1 MLRNPDKEILLEGE
15 IMGNIKNYVAFDCGN
30 SSVRVLSG
38 LFDGEKIET
47 KLIHQVPNEAI
58 NINNVFYWDILY
70 IFRELQVGLQKAY
83 LEYGPVESVGI
94 STWGIDFGLLGKSGQ
109 LLGNPLCYRNIF
121 GEKILKDLSKS
132 EKDKIFKATGILDH
146 PMNSLYQLLGI
157 REYLPEYYNEAEKFL
172 LIPDL
177 LAWLFTGEICG
188 EPTIASTTQILN
200 MRDWSYSSEV
210 IDHFK
215 LDPTLFPPL
224 TKHGEVY
231 GELKLNIA
239 DSLKINVCP
248 FVSIPSHDTASAV
261 VSVPAMSDDFL
272 FISSGTWSLI
282 GTELKEPI
290 INDDVYRE
298 GFANEGGALGTIT
311 FLKNSTGMH
320 ILQNI
325 KREMEKNG
333 KKYTWDE
340 LVNMADSCKDAV
352 PVFDPNDSSFY
363 NPSNMPDAICEY
375 VKKTLTTSEVLASAY
390 ISLACSYK
398 QSIEKIEKLSNKNYK
413 VIHIVGGGCRND
425 YLNQISSDITG
436 KIVIAGPEEATSL
449 GNIGIQLKKDKP
461 DLTLLQIRKILR
473 KSILTKSFDSAK
485 DQKIINK
492 MKMYYEKYKELF

>member
-1 MLRNPDKEILLEGE
+1 
-15 IMGNIKNYVAFDCGN
+15 MGGKKNYVAFDCGN
-30 SSVRVLSG
+30 SSIRVLSG

-47 KLIHQVPNEAI
+47 QLVHQVPNEAI
-58 NINNVFYWDILY
+58 EVNGIFYWDILY
-70 IFRELQVGLQKAY
+70 IFRELQAGLQKAY
-83 LEYGPVESVGI
+83 LEYGSVESVGI

-109 LLGNPLCYRNIF
+109 LLGNPLCYRNTF
-121 GEKILKDLSKS
+121 GETVLKDLSKS
-132 EKDKIFKATGILDH
+132 DKNKIFKATGILDH

-157 REYLPEYYNEAEKFL
+157 REYLPEYYKEAEQFL

-188 EPTIASTTQILN
+188 EPSIASTTQILN
-200 MRDWSYSSEV
+200 MRDWSYSSE
-210 IDHFK
+210 ILDHFK
-215 LDPTLFPPL
+215 LASSLFPHL

-231 GELKLNIA
+231 GHLKQNIA

-261 VSVPAMSDDFL
+261 VSVPATSDDFL

-325 KREMEKNG
+325 KREMEKDG
-333 KKYTWDE
+333 QKYSWDE
-340 LVNMADSCKDAV
+340 LVNMADSCTDIV
-352 PVFDPNDSSFY
+352 PVFDPNNISFY
-363 NPSNMPDAICEY
+363 NPSDMPQAICEY
-375 VKKTLTTSEVLASAY
+375 VKKELSVSEVLASAY

-398 QSIEKIEKLSNKNYK
+398 HSIEKIEKLSDKKYN

-425 YLNQISSDITG
+425 NLNQISSDITG
-436 KIVIAGPEEATSL
+436 KIVITGPEEATSL
-449 GNIGIQLKKDKP
+449 GNIGIQLLKDKP
-461 DLTLLQIRKILR
+461 SLNLFQIRQILK
-473 KSILTKSFDSAK
+473 KSIVTRSFNPSG
-485 DQKIINK
+485 DQKLINK
-492 MKMYYEKYKELF
+492 MEAYYEKYKELFNQ

>member
-1 MLRNPDKEILLEGE
+1 
-15 IMGNIKNYVAFDCGN
+15 MGNKKNYVAFDCGN
-30 SSVRVLSG
+30 SSIRVLSG

-47 KLIHQVPNEAI
+47 KLVHQVPNEAI
-58 NINNVFYWDILY
+58 NVNGIFYWDILY
-70 IFRELQVGLQKAY
+70 IFRELQIGLQKAFIK
-83 LEYGPVESVGI
+83 YGHVESVGI

-109 LLGNPLCYRNIF
+109 LLGNPLCYRNDF
-121 GEKILKDLSKS
+121 GEKVLNSLSKE

-157 REYLPEYYNEAEKFL
+157 KKYLPEYYKEAEKFL

-177 LAWLFTGEICG
+177 LAWLFTGVICG
-188 EPTIASTTQILN
+188 EPSIASTTQILN
-200 MRDWSYSSEV
+200 MRDWEYSSEV

-215 LDPTLFPPL
+215 LNPSLFPPL

-231 GELKLNIA
+231 GNLKQDIA
-239 DSLKINVCP
+239 GSLKINICP
-248 FVSIPSHDTASAV
+248 FVSLPSHDTASAV
-261 VSVPAMSDDFL
+261 VSVPATSDDFL

-290 INDDVYRE
+290 INADVYKE

-325 KREMEKNG
+325 KREMEKEG
-333 KKYTWDE
+333 QKYSWDQ
-340 LVNMADSCKDAV
+340 LVKMADSCMSIV
-352 PVFDPNDSSFY
+352 PVFDPNDKSFY
-363 NPSNMPDAICEY
+363 NPLDMPAAICEY
-375 VKKTLTTSEVLASAY
+375 TKQELSIEEVLASAY

-398 QSIEKIEKLSNKNYK
+398 QSIEKIEKLSNKKYK

-425 YLNQISSDITG
+425 YLNQISSDITE

-449 GNIGIQLKKDKP
+449 GNIGIQLKKDQP
-461 DLTLLQIRKILR
+461 DLSLFKIRQILK
-473 KSILTKSFDSAK
+473 KSINTRSFTPVK
-485 DQKIINK
+485 DQSLKNK
-492 MKMYYEKYKELF
+492 MEAYYEKYKELF

>member
-1 MLRNPDKEILLEGE
+1 MGDK
-15 IMGNIKNYVAFDCGN
+15 KNYVAFDCGN
-30 SSVRVLSG
+30 SSIRVLSG

-58 NINNVFYWDILY
+58 NVNNVFYWDILY
-70 IFRELQVGLQKAY
+70 IFRELQTGLQKAFF
-83 LEYGPVESVGI
+83 EYGPVESVGI

-109 LLGNPLCYRNIF
+109 LLGNPLCYRNTF
-121 GEKILKDLSKS
+121 GETVLKGLTKA
-132 EKDKIFKATGILDH
+132 EKDKIFQATGIPDH

-157 REYLPEYYNEAEKFL
+157 REYLPEYYKEAENFL

-200 MRDWSYSSEV
+200 MRDWTYSSEV

-215 LDPTLFPPL
+215 LVPPLFPSL
-224 TKHGEVY
+224 TKHGEIY
-231 GELKLNIA
+231 GNLKQNIA
-239 DSLKINVCP
+239 DSLKVNVCP

-261 VSVPAMSDDFL
+261 VSVPAESDDFL

-290 INDDVYRE
+290 INAGVYRE

-325 KREMEKNG
+325 KREMEKDG
-333 KKYTWDE
+333 RKYSWDD
-340 LVNMADSCKDAV
+340 LVNMADSCNGIV
-352 PVFDPNDSSFY
+352 PVFDPNDNSFY
-363 NPSNMPDAICEY
+363 NPPDMPAAICEY
-375 VKKTLTTSEVLASAY
+375 VKKNLTPSEVLASAY

-398 QSIEKIEKLSNKNYK
+398 RSIEKIEKLSEKKYK

-425 YLNQISSDITG
+425 NLNQITSDITG
-436 KIVIAGPEEATSL
+436 KTVIAGPEEATSL
-449 GNIGIQLKKDKP
+449 GNIGIQLKKDQP
-461 DLTLLQIRKILR
+461 DLKLLQIRQILK
-473 KSILTKSFDSAK
+473 KSITTRSFMPSSN
-485 DQKIINK
+485 QKVINK
-492 MKMYYEKYKELF
+492 MEAYYEKYKELF

>member
-1 MLRNPDKEILLEGE
+1 MTNK
-15 IMGNIKNYVAFDCGN
+15 KNYVAFDCGN
-30 SSVRVLSG
+30 SSIRVLSG

-58 NINNVFYWDILY
+58 NINDIYYWDILY
-70 IFRELQVGLQKAY
+70 IFRELQIGLQKAY
-83 LEYGPVESVGI
+83 LEYGSVESVGI

-109 LLGNPLCYRNIF
+109 LLGNPLCYRNTF
-121 GEKILKDLSKS
+121 GETVLKDLTKA
-132 EKDKIFKATGILDH
+132 EKDKIFRATGILDH

-157 REYLPEYYNEAEKFL
+157 REYLPEYYKEAENFL

-177 LAWLFTGEICG
+177 LAWLFTGIICG
-188 EPTIASTTQILN
+188 EPTIASTTQILD

-210 IDHFK
+210 LDHFK
-215 LDPTLFPPL
+215 LTPTLFPHL

-231 GELKLNIA
+231 GHLKQNIA

-290 INDDVYRE
+290 INDEVYRE

-333 KKYTWDE
+333 QKYSWDK
-340 LVNMADSCKDAV
+340 LVSMADSCMSIV
-352 PVFDPNDSSFY
+352 PVFDPNDNSFY
-363 NPSNMPDAICEY
+363 NTLNMSMAICEY
-375 VKKTLTTSEVLASAY
+375 AKKELTASEVLSSAY
-390 ISLACSYK
+390 LSLACSYK
-398 QSIEKIEKLSNKNYK
+398 RSIEKIEKLSDKKYK

-425 YLNQISSDITG
+425 YLNQITSNLTE
-436 KIVIAGPEEATSL
+436 KTVIAGPEEATSL
-449 GNIGIQLKKDKP
+449 GNIGIQLKKDQQ
-461 DLTLLQIRKILR
+461 DLNLLQIRQILKR
-473 KSILTKSFDSAK
+473 SISTRSFTPST
-485 DQKIINK
+485 DQKVINE
-492 MKMYYEKYKELF
+492 MDAYYKKYMELF

>member
-1 MLRNPDKEILLEGE
+1 
-15 IMGNIKNYVAFDCGN
+15 MGNKKNYVAFDCGN
-30 SSVRVLSG
+30 SSIRVLSG
-38 LFDGEKIET
+38 LFDGERIET

-58 NINNVFYWDILY
+58 NVNDIFYWDILY
-70 IFRELQVGLQKAY
+70 IFRELQTGLQKAY

-109 LLGNPLCYRNIF
+109 LLGNPLCYRNTL
-121 GEKILKDLSKS
+121 GETVLKDLTQA
-132 EKDKIFKATGILDH
+132 EKDKIFEATGILDH

-157 REYLPEYYNEAEKFL
+157 REYLPEYYKEAEQFL

-177 LAWLFTGEICG
+177 LAWLFTGKICG

-210 IDHFK
+210 IDHFG
-215 LDPTLFPPL
+215 LAPPLFPPL
-224 TKHGEVY
+224 TKHGEIY
-231 GELKLNIA
+231 GNLKQNIA

-261 VSVPAMSDDFL
+261 VSVPAESDDFL

-290 INDDVYRE
+290 INADVYSE

-325 KREMEKNG
+325 KREMEKDG
-333 KKYTWDE
+333 QKYSWDQ
-340 LVNMADSCKDAV
+340 LVSMADSCNDIV
-352 PVFDPNDSSFY
+352 PVFDPNDNSFY
-363 NPSNMPDAICEY
+363 NPLNMPAAICEY
-375 VKKTLTTSEVLASAY
+375 TKKDLTPEEVLASTY

-398 QSIEKIEKLSNKNYK
+398 QSIEKIEKLSDKKYK

-425 YLNQISSDITG
+425 NLNQITADITG
-436 KIVIAGPEEATSL
+436 KTVIAGPEEATSL

-461 DLTLLQIRKILR
+461 DLKLLEIRQILK
-473 KSILTKSFDSAK
+473 KSISTRSFYPSTN
-485 DQKIINK
+485 QRVINE
-492 MKMYYEKYKELF
+492 MEVYYEKYKELF